1 MANMIDYSEKVL
13 QVKNLKKY
21 FRVGSGKRKLM
32 IPAVD
37 DVTLDVYKREVFGV
51 VGESGS
57 GKTTLGRTIIKLYQ
71 PTDGTVILNNVTISS
86 GMQGYLEKIK
96 NIKDKLKEDI
106 LRLNPSKI
114 KEIEL
119 RKEASFKIE
128 LIVAEKAELTK
139 QKELEMIAN
148 SKQFDQ
154 FRADKYQLNALMQ
167 IDTQKVVFDFNQK
180 VMKIKRGLQNEALLK
195 FNNEVKIANDKLNH
209 KLNGLK
215 DSAALDSQT
224 IANRMQ
230 ELKLSHAKQLESL
243 KALYDPQ
250 IQDNAS
256 SMLTKVQVKN
266 QINQLTLEKNKQ
278 LLVIK
283 ASYSKQMAALVQ
295 PDKGQHQKS
304 IQVIEEKY
312 NKSFKILDTKIAT
325 VNKDLAKKMTA
336 LPKPQT
342 AFKKTDKSN
351 TDIHQ
356 LKVVAN
362 LKIKELHGKI
372 SEALRINASKD
383 TLKESQKMQM
393 IFQDPISSLNPR
405 MTVKE
410 IISEGLVIQGNLSKK
425 VIEKKVEEVLNLVG
439 LSPEYAS
446 RYPHEFSGG
455 QRQRIGVARAL
466 IMDPNVIIADEPI
479 SSLDVSIRAQIINLL
494 FALREKLGLTILFIA
509 HDLSVVRFFCDRIAV
524 MYNGRVVE
532 MADSEEL
539 FKNPMHPYT
548 VSLLSAIPQ
557 PDPDYE
563 KNRKRI
569 NYNPGQHQ
577 YNSSNLPTLREIAP
591 KHLVLASEVEFEK
604 MKKTYHQ
611 VSKKGGSSS

>member
-96 NIKDKLKEDI
+96 KIKDKLKEDI

-167 IDTQKVVFDFNQK
+167 IDNQKVVFDFNQK

-230 ELKLSHAKQLESL
+230 ELKLSHAKQLETL

-312 NKSFKILDTKIAT
+312 NKSLKILDTKIAT
-325 VNKDLAKKMTA
+325 VNKDLAKKIIS

-356 LKVVAN
+356 LKVVAD

-372 SEALRINASKD
+372 SEARRINASKD

-494 FALREKLGLTILFIA
+494 FTLREKLGLTILFIA

-539 FKNPMHPYT
+539 FKNPMHPYS

-563 KNRKRI
+563 KNRKRV

-591 KHLVLASEVEFEK
+591 KHLVLASEAEFEK
-604 MKKTYHQ
+604 MKKSYHQ
-611 VSKKGGSSS
+611 VSKKGGS

>member
-96 NIKDKLKEDI
+96 KIKDKLKEDI

-167 IDTQKVVFDFNQK
+167 IDIQKVVFDFNQK

-230 ELKLSHAKQLESL
+230 ELKLSHAKQLETL

-356 LKVVAN
+356 LKVVAD

-372 SEALRINASKD
+372 SEARRINASKD

-494 FALREKLGLTILFIA
+494 FTLREKLGLTILFIA

-539 FKNPMHPYT
+539 FKNPMHPYS

-563 KNRKRI
+563 KNRKRV

-591 KHLVLASEVEFEK
+591 KHLVLASEAEFEK
-604 MKKTYHQ
+604 MKKSYHQ
-611 VSKKGGSSS
+611 VSKKGGS

>member
-1 MANMIDYSEKVL
+1 MANTIDYSEKVL

-86 GMQGYLEKIK
+86 GIQGYLEKIK
-96 NIKDKLKEDI
+96 KIKDKLKDDI
-106 LRLNPSKI
+106 LSLNPSKI

-167 IDTQKVVFDFNQK
+167 IDIQKVVFDFNQK

-283 ASYSKQMAALVQ
+283 VSYSKQMAALVQ

-325 VNKDLAKKMTA
+325 VNKDLAKKITS

-356 LKVVAN
+356 LKVVAD

-372 SEALRINASKD
+372 SEARRINASKD

-494 FALREKLGLTILFIA
+494 FTLREKLGLTILFIA

-539 FKNPMHPYT
+539 FKNPMHPYSG
-548 VSLLSAIPQ
+548 SLLSAIPQ

-563 KNRKRI
+563 KNRKRV

-591 KHLVLASEVEFEK
+591 KHLVLASEAEFEK
-604 MKKTYHQ
+604 MKKSYHQ
-611 VSKKGGSSS
+611 VSKKSGSSS

>member
-96 NIKDKLKEDI
+96 KIKDKLKDDI
-106 LRLNPSKI
+106 LSLNPSKI

-119 RKEASFKIE
+119 RKEATFKIE
-128 LIVAEKAELTK
+128 LIVAEKAELIK
-139 QKELEMIAN
+139 QKELEMIFN

-154 FRADKYQLNALMQ
+154 FRADKYQLNALKQ
-167 IDTQKVVFDFNQK
+167 IDIQKVVFDFNQK

-195 FNNEVKIANDKLNH
+195 FNNEVKVANDKLNH

-243 KALYDPQ
+243 KAFYDPQ

-312 NKSFKILDTKIAT
+312 NKSFKILDAKIAT
-325 VNKDLAKKMTA
+325 VNKDLAKKITS

-356 LKVVAN
+356 LKVVAD

-372 SEALRINASKD
+372 SEARRINASKD

-494 FALREKLGLTILFIA
+494 FTLREKLGLTILFIA

-539 FKNPMHPYT
+539 FKNPMHPYS

-563 KNRKRI
+563 KNRKRV

-591 KHLVLASEVEFEK
+591 KHLILASEAEFEK
-604 MKKTYHQ
+604 MKKSYHQ
-611 VSKKGGSSS
+611 DSKKGGSSS

>member
-71 PTDGTVILNNVTISS
+71 PTDGTVTLNNVTISS
-86 GMQGYLEKIK
+86 GIQGYLEKIK

-119 RKEASFKIE
+119 RKEANFKIE
-128 LIVAEKAELTK
+128 LIVAEKAELIK
-139 QKELEMIAN
+139 QKELEIIAN

-167 IDTQKVVFDFNQK
+167 IDIQKVVFDFNQK

-230 ELKLSHAKQLESL
+230 ELKSIHAKQLESL
-243 KALYDPQ
+243 KAFYDPQ

-325 VNKDLAKKMTA
+325 VNKDLAKKITS
-336 LPKPQT
+336 LPKAQT

-351 TDIHQ
+351 NDIHQ
-356 LKVVAN
+356 LKVVAD

-372 SEALRINASKD
+372 SEARRINASKD

-494 FALREKLGLTILFIA
+494 FTLREKLGLTILFIA

-539 FKNPMHPYT
+539 FKNPMHPYS

-563 KNRKRI
+563 KNRKRV

-591 KHLVLASEVEFEK
+591 KHLVLASEAEFEK
-604 MKKTYHQ
+604 MKKSYHQ
-611 VSKKGGSSS
+611 VSKKGGS

>member
-96 NIKDKLKEDI
+96 KIKDKLKEDI

-256 SMLTKVQVKN
+256 NMLTKVQVKN

-325 VNKDLAKKMTA
+325 VNKDLAKKIIS

-356 LKVVAN
+356 LKVVAD

-372 SEALRINASKD
+372 SEARRINASKD

-494 FALREKLGLTILFIA
+494 FTLREKLGLTILFIA

-539 FKNPMHPYT
+539 FKNPMHPYS

-563 KNRKRI
+563 KNRKRV

-591 KHLVLASEVEFEK
+591 KHLVLASEAEFEK
-604 MKKTYHQ
+604 MKKSYHQ
-611 VSKKGGSSS
+611 VSKKGGS

>member
-372 SEALRINASKD
+372 SEARRINASKD

>member
-96 NIKDKLKEDI
+96 KIKDKLKEDI
-106 LRLNPSKI
+106 LKLNPSKI

-356 LKVVAN
+356 LKVVAD

-372 SEALRINASKD
+372 SEARRINASKD

-494 FALREKLGLTILFIA
+494 FTLREKLGLTILFIA

-539 FKNPMHPYT
+539 FKNPMHPYS

-563 KNRKRI
+563 KNRKRV

-591 KHLVLASEVEFEK
+591 KHLVLASEAEFEK
-604 MKKTYHQ
+604 MKKSYHQ
-611 VSKKGGSSS
+611 VSKKGGS

>member
-1 MANMIDYSEKVL
+1 MIDYSEKVL

-21 FRVGSGKRKLM
+21 FRVGSGKRKLL

-37 DVTLDVYKREVFGV
+37 DVTLDVFKREVFGV

-71 PTDGTVILNNVTISS
+71 PTDGTVILNNVTISA
-86 GMQGYLEKIK
+86 GTQGYLEKIK
-96 NIKDKLKEDI
+96 NIKDKLNEDI
-106 LRLNPSKI
+106 LSLNPSKI

-119 RKEASFKIE
+119 RKQAAFKIE
-128 LIVAEKAELTK
+128 LVEAEKNELIK
-139 QKELEMIAN
+139 QKDIEIKAN

-154 FRADKYQLNALMQ
+154 FRADSYQLNALMQ
-167 IDTQKVVFDFNQK
+167 IDTQKIIFDFNQK
-180 VMKIKRGLQNEALLK
+180 VMKLKQGLQNEALLK
-195 FNNEVKIANDKLNH
+195 YNNEVKIANDKLNH
-209 KLNGLK
+209 KMSGLK

-224 IANRMQ
+224 IATRIQ
-230 ELKLSHAKQLESL
+230 ELKLSHAKQLETI
-243 KALYDPQ
+243 KTLYEPQ
-250 IQDNAS
+250 IQSNAAK
-256 SMLTKVQVKN
+256 MLTKVQLKN
-266 QINQLTLEKNKQ
+266 QISQLSIEKNKQ
-278 LLVIK
+278 ISAIK
-283 ASYSKQMAALVQ
+283 ASYLKQHSALIEPNKGEHLQ
-295 PDKGQHQKS
+295 SIKAIEAKFNKMLKKLDDKISQIK
-304 IQVIEEKY
+304 
-312 NKSFKILDTKIAT
+312 
-325 VNKDLAKKMTA
+325 KDLSTRIST
-336 LPKPQT
+336 LPKPKVEFKAT
-342 AFKKTDKSN
+342 AQSN
-351 TDIHQ
+351 DDVHK
-356 LKVVAN
+356 LKVVAELN
-362 LKIKELHGKI
+362 IKELRAKI
-372 SEALRINASKD
+372 NDARRINSSKD

-410 IISEGLVIQGNLSKK
+410 IISEGLVIQGNLPKK
-425 VIEKKVEEVLNLVG
+425 VIEKKVEDVLNLVG

-532 MADSEEL
+532 MASSEEL

-548 VSLLSAIPQ
+548 ISLLSAIPQ

-569 NYNPGQHQ
+569 NYNPRQHQ
-577 YNSSNLPTLREIAP
+577 YNSSTLPTLKEISP
-591 KHLVLASEVEFEK
+591 NHLVLASEAEFET
-604 MKKTYHQ
+604 MKKSLNQ
-611 VSKKGGSSS
+611 VQKKGGK

>member
-1 MANMIDYSEKVL
+1 MANTIDYSEKVL

-21 FRVGSGKRKLM
+21 FRVGSGRRKLD

-57 GKTTLGRTIIKLYQ
+57 GKTTLGRTVIKLYQ
-71 PTDGTVILNNVTISS
+71 PTDGTVILNNVTISV
-86 GMQGYLEKIK
+86 GTRGYLEKIK
-96 NIKDKLKEDI
+96 SIKDKLNEDI
-106 LRLNPSKI
+106 LSLNPSKI

-119 RKEASFKIE
+119 RKEAKFKIE
-128 LIVAEKAELTK
+128 LLETEKVELAK
-139 QKELEMIAN
+139 QKEIELIAN

-154 FRADKYQLNALMQ
+154 FRADNYQLDALMK
-167 IDTQKVVFDFNQK
+167 IEIQKVVFDFNQK
-180 VMKIKRGLQNEALLK
+180 VMKIKQGLQNEALLK
-195 FNNEVKIANDKLNH
+195 YNYEVKLANDKLNH
-209 KLNGLK
+209 KLSGLK

-230 ELKLSHAKQLESL
+230 ELKSSHAKQLESL
-243 KALYDPQ
+243 KTLYEPQ
-250 IQDNAS
+250 IKANAS
-256 SMLTKVQVKN
+256 TMLTKIQVKN
-266 QINQLTLEKNKQ
+266 QINQLTVEKNNQ
-278 LLVIK
+278 VALIQ
-283 ASYSKQMAALVQ
+283 ANYSKQRLALVA
-295 PDKGQHQKS
+295 PNKGENKQS
-304 IQVIEEKY
+304 IKTIERKFSLAF
-312 NKSFKILDTKIAT
+312 KKIDASITTVKKDLSQKILS
-325 VNKDLAKKMTA
+325 
-336 LPKPQT
+336 LPKPKT
-342 AFKKTDKSN
+342 EFKTSAKSN
-351 TDIHQ
+351 DDIHK
-356 LKVVAN
+356 LKITAN
-362 LKIKELHGKI
+362 LRIKELREKI
-372 SEALRINASKD
+372 NEAKRINASKD

-410 IISEGLVIQGNLSKK
+410 IISEGLVIKGDLPKK
-425 VIEKKVEEVLNLVG
+425 VIEKKVEEVLSLVG

-479 SSLDVSIRAQIINLL
+479 SALDVSIRAQVINLL
-494 FALREKLGLTILFIA
+494 FTLREKLGLTILFIA

-524 MYNGRVVE
+524 MYNGKVVE
-532 MADSEEL
+532 MASSEEL

-563 KNRKRI
+563 KNRKRV
-569 NYNPGQHQ
+569 NYNPRQHQ

-591 KHLVLASEVEFEK
+591 NHLVLASHAEFDG
-604 MKKTYHQ
+604 MKASYQ
-611 VSKKGGSSS
+611 QNSKKGASS

>member
-96 NIKDKLKEDI
+96 KIKDKLKEDI

-167 IDTQKVVFDFNQK
+167 IDNQKVVFDFNQK

-325 VNKDLAKKMTA
+325 VNKDLAKKIIS

-356 LKVVAN
+356 LKVVAD

-372 SEALRINASKD
+372 SEARRINASKD

-494 FALREKLGLTILFIA
+494 FTLREKLGLTILFIA

-539 FKNPMHPYT
+539 FKNPMHPYS

-563 KNRKRI
+563 KNRKRV

-591 KHLVLASEVEFEK
+591 KHLVLASEAEFEK
-604 MKKTYHQ
+604 MKKSYHQ
-611 VSKKGGSSS
+611 VSKKGGS

>member
-1 MANMIDYSEKVL
+1 MIDYSEKVL

-71 PTDGTVILNNVTISS
+71 PTDGTVTLNNVTISS
-86 GMQGYLEKIK
+86 GIQGYLEKIK

-119 RKEASFKIE
+119 RKEANFKIE
-128 LIVAEKAELTK
+128 LIVAEKAELIK
-139 QKELEMIAN
+139 QKELEIIAN

-167 IDTQKVVFDFNQK
+167 IDIQKVVFDFNQK

-230 ELKLSHAKQLESL
+230 ELKSSHAKQLESL
-243 KALYDPQ
+243 KAFYDPQ

-325 VNKDLAKKMTA
+325 VNKDLAKKITS
-336 LPKPQT
+336 LPKAQT

-351 TDIHQ
+351 NDIHQ
-356 LKVVAN
+356 LKVVAD

-372 SEALRINASKD
+372 SEARRINASKD

-494 FALREKLGLTILFIA
+494 FTLREKLGLTILFIA

-539 FKNPMHPYT
+539 FKNPMHPYS

-563 KNRKRI
+563 KNRKRV

-591 KHLVLASEVEFEK
+591 KHLVLASEAEFEK
-604 MKKTYHQ
+604 MKKSYHQ
-611 VSKKGGSSS
+611 VSKKGGS

>member
-96 NIKDKLKEDI
+96 KIKDKLKEDI
-106 LRLNPSKI
+106 LKLNPSKI

-139 QKELEMIAN
+139 QKELEMIAK

-325 VNKDLAKKMTA
+325 VNKDLAKKMTS

-356 LKVVAN
+356 LKVVAD

-372 SEALRINASKD
+372 SEARRINASKD

-494 FALREKLGLTILFIA
+494 FTLREKLGLTILFIA

-539 FKNPMHPYT
+539 FKNPMHPYS

-563 KNRKRI
+563 KNRKRV

-591 KHLVLASEVEFEK
+591 KHLVLASEAEFEK
-604 MKKTYHQ
+604 MKKSYHQ
-611 VSKKGGSSS
+611 VSKKGGS

>member
-21 FRVGSGKRKLM
+21 FRVGSGKRKLL

-37 DVTLDVYKREVFGV
+37 DVTLDVFKREVFGV

-71 PTDGTVILNNVTISS
+71 PTDGTVILNNVTISA
-86 GMQGYLEKIK
+86 GTQGYLEKIK
-96 NIKDKLKEDI
+96 NIKDKLNEDI
-106 LRLNPSKI
+106 LSLNPSKI

-119 RKEASFKIE
+119 RKQAAFKIE
-128 LIVAEKAELTK
+128 LVEAEKNELIK
-139 QKELEMIAN
+139 QKDIEIKAN

-154 FRADKYQLNALMQ
+154 FRADSYQLNALMQ
-167 IDTQKVVFDFNQK
+167 IDTQKIIFDFNQK
-180 VMKIKRGLQNEALLK
+180 VMKLKQGLQNEALLK
-195 FNNEVKIANDKLNH
+195 YNNEVKIANDKLNH
-209 KLNGLK
+209 KMSGLK

-224 IANRMQ
+224 IATRIQ
-230 ELKLSHAKQLESL
+230 ELKLSHAKQLETI
-243 KALYDPQ
+243 KTLYEPQ
-250 IQDNAS
+250 IQSNAAK
-256 SMLTKVQVKN
+256 MLTKVQLKN
-266 QINQLTLEKNKQ
+266 QISQLSIEKNKQ
-278 LLVIK
+278 ISAIK
-283 ASYSKQMAALVQ
+283 ASYLKQHSALIEPNKGEHLQ
-295 PDKGQHQKS
+295 SIKAIEAKFNKMLKKLDDKISQIK
-304 IQVIEEKY
+304 
-312 NKSFKILDTKIAT
+312 
-325 VNKDLAKKMTA
+325 KDLSTRIST
-336 LPKPQT
+336 LPKPKVEFKAT
-342 AFKKTDKSN
+342 AQSN
-351 TDIHQ
+351 DDVHK
-356 LKVVAN
+356 LKVVAELN
-362 LKIKELHGKI
+362 IKELRAKI
-372 SEALRINASKD
+372 NDARRINSSKD

-410 IISEGLVIQGNLSKK
+410 IISEGLVIQGNLPKK
-425 VIEKKVEEVLNLVG
+425 VIEKKVEDVLNLVG

-532 MADSEEL
+532 MASSEEL

-548 VSLLSAIPQ
+548 ISLLSAIPQ

-569 NYNPGQHQ
+569 NYNPRQHQ
-577 YNSSNLPTLREIAP
+577 YNSSTLPTLKEISP
-591 KHLVLASEVEFEK
+591 NHLVLASEAEFET
-604 MKKTYHQ
+604 MKKSLNQ
-611 VSKKGGSSS
+611 VQKKGGK

>member
-1 MANMIDYSEKVL
+1 MANTIDYSEKVL

-37 DVTLDVYKREVFGV
+37 DVTLDVFKREVFGV

-86 GMQGYLEKIK
+86 GIQGYLEKIK
-96 NIKDKLKEDI
+96 NIKDKLKDDI
-106 LRLNPSKI
+106 LSLNPSKI

-119 RKEASFKIE
+119 RKEAAFKIE
-128 LIVAEKAELTK
+128 LIVAEKAELIK
-139 QKELEMIAN
+139 QKELEIIAN

-154 FRADKYQLNALMQ
+154 FRADKYQLNALNQ
-167 IDTQKVVFDFNQK
+167 IDIQKVVFDFNQK
-180 VMKIKRGLQNEALLK
+180 VIKIKRGLQNEAHLK

-209 KLNGLK
+209 KLSGLK

-224 IANRMQ
+224 IATRIQ
-230 ELKLSHAKQLESL
+230 ELKSSYAKQLESL

-256 SMLTKVQVKN
+256 RMLTKVQVKN
-266 QINQLTLEKNKQ
+266 QINQLNIEKNKQ
-278 LLVIK
+278 LLMIK
-283 ASYSKQMAALVQ
+283 SSYSKQMASLVE

-325 VNKDLAKKMTA
+325 VNKDLAKKMTS
-336 LPKPQT
+336 LPKAQT

-351 TDIHQ
+351 NDIHQ
-356 LKVVAN
+356 LKVVAD

-372 SEALRINASKD
+372 SEARRINASKD

-539 FKNPMHPYT
+539 FKNPMHPYS

-563 KNRKRI
+563 KNRKRV

-591 KHLVLASEVEFEK
+591 KHLVLASEAEFEK
-604 MKKTYHQ
+604 MKKSYHQ
-611 VSKKGGSSS
+611 VSKKGAL

>member
-71 PTDGTVILNNVTISS
+71 PTDGTVTLNNVTISS
-86 GMQGYLEKIK
+86 GIQGYLEKIK

-119 RKEASFKIE
+119 RKEANFKIE
-128 LIVAEKAELTK
+128 LIVAEKAELIK
-139 QKELEMIAN
+139 QKELEIIAN

-167 IDTQKVVFDFNQK
+167 IDIQKVVFDFNQK

-230 ELKLSHAKQLESL
+230 ELKSSHAKQLESL
-243 KALYDPQ
+243 KAFYDPQ

-278 LLVIK
+278 LLVIN

-304 IQVIEEKY
+304 IQGIEEKY

-325 VNKDLAKKMTA
+325 VNKDLAKKITS
-336 LPKPQT
+336 LPKAQT

-351 TDIHQ
+351 THIHQ
-356 LKVVAN
+356 LKVVAD

-372 SEALRINASKD
+372 SEARRINASKD

-494 FALREKLGLTILFIA
+494 FTLREKLGLTILFIA

-539 FKNPMHPYT
+539 FKNPMHPYS

-563 KNRKRI
+563 KNRKRV

-591 KHLVLASEVEFEK
+591 KHLVLASEAEFEK
-604 MKKTYHQ
+604 MKKSYHQ
-611 VSKKGGSSS
+611 VSKKGGS

>member
-71 PTDGTVILNNVTISS
+71 PTDGTVILNNVTISA
-86 GMQGYLEKIK
+86 GTQGYLEKIK
-96 NIKDKLKEDI
+96 SIKDKLNEDI
-106 LRLNPSKI
+106 LSLNPSKI

-119 RKEASFKIE
+119 RKEATFKIE
-128 LIVAEKAELTK
+128 LLEAEKNELKK
-139 QKELEMIAN
+139 QKEIELLSN

-154 FRADKYQLNALMQ
+154 FRADNYQLIALMN
-167 IDTQKVVFDFNQK
+167 IDIQKVIFDFNQK

-195 FNNEVKIANDKLNH
+195 FNNEVKIANDKLAH
-209 KLNGLK
+209 KMSGLK
-215 DSAALDSQT
+215 DSAALDNQT
-224 IANRMQ
+224 ISNRVQ
-230 ELKLSHAKQLESL
+230 ELKSSHAKQL
-243 KALYDPQ
+243 ALIKSVYEPQ
-250 IQDNAS
+250 IQANAS
-256 SMLTKVQVKN
+256 TMLTKIQVNN
-266 QINQLTLEKNKQ
+266 QINQLTIEKNKQ

-283 ASYSKQMAALVQ
+283 ASYSKQRLSLVEPNKALHQ
-295 PDKGQHQKS
+295 QSIKAIEDKF
-304 IQVIEEKY
+304 
-312 NKSFKILDTKIAT
+312 NKSFKTLDSKISI
-325 VNKDLAKKMTA
+325 VKKELYKTIAA
-336 LPKPQT
+336 LPKPET
-342 AFKKTDKSN
+342 VFKKTAKSN
-351 TDIHQ
+351 TDVHK
-356 LKVVAN
+356 LKVIAD
-362 LKIKELHGKI
+362 LKIKELHAKM
-372 SEALRINASKD
+372 SQARRVNASKD

-410 IISEGLVIQGNLSKK
+410 IISEGLVIQGNLSKDS
-425 VIEKKVEEVLNLVG
+425 IEKKVEEVLTLVG
-439 LSPEYAS
+439 LSREYAS

-494 FALREKLGLTILFIA
+494 FNLREKLGLTILFIA

-524 MYNGRVVE
+524 MYNGKVVE
-532 MADSEEL
+532 MASSEEL

-563 KNRKRI
+563 KNRKRV
-569 NYNPGQHQ
+569 NYNPKQHQ
-577 YNSSNLPTLREIAP
+577 YNSSNLPTLKEISP
-591 KHLVLASEVEFEK
+591 NHLVLASEVEFET
-604 MKKTYHQ
+604 MKKSYHQ
-611 VSKKGGSSS
+611 LSKKGGSL

>member
-1 MANMIDYSEKVL
+1 MANTIDYSEKVL

-71 PTDGTVILNNVTISS
+71 PTDGTVTLNNVTISS
-86 GMQGYLEKIK
+86 GIQGYLEKIK

-128 LIVAEKAELTK
+128 LIVAEKAELIK
-139 QKELEMIAN
+139 QKELEIIAN

-167 IDTQKVVFDFNQK
+167 IDIQKVVFDFNQK

-224 IANRMQ
+224 IATRIQ
-230 ELKLSHAKQLESL
+230 ELKLSQAKQLESL

-325 VNKDLAKKMTA
+325 VNKDLAKKMTS

-351 TDIHQ
+351 NDIHR
-356 LKVVAN
+356 LKVVAD

-372 SEALRINASKD
+372 SEARRINASKD

-539 FKNPMHPYT
+539 FKNPMHPYS

-563 KNRKRI
+563 KNRKRV

-591 KHLVLASEVEFEK
+591 KHLVLASEAEFEK
-604 MKKTYHQ
+604 MKKSYHQ
-611 VSKKGGSSS
+611 VSTKGGS

>member
-86 GMQGYLEKIK
+86 GIQGYLEKIK

-114 KEIEL
+114 KEIDL

-230 ELKLSHAKQLESL
+230 ELKLSHAKQLETL

-325 VNKDLAKKMTA
+325 VNKDLAKKITS

-356 LKVVAN
+356 LKVVAD

-372 SEALRINASKD
+372 SEARRINASKD

-494 FALREKLGLTILFIA
+494 FTLREKLGLTILFIA

-539 FKNPMHPYT
+539 FKNPMHPYS

-563 KNRKRI
+563 KNRKRV

-591 KHLVLASEVEFEK
+591 KHLVLASEAEFEK
-604 MKKTYHQ
+604 MKKSYHQ
-611 VSKKGGSSS
+611 VSKKGGS

>member
-1 MANMIDYSEKVL
+1 MANTIDYSEKVL

-86 GMQGYLEKIK
+86 GIQGYLEKIK
-96 NIKDKLKEDI
+96 KIKDKLKEDI
-106 LRLNPSKI
+106 LRLNPSNI

-139 QKELEMIAN
+139 QKELEMIFN

-167 IDTQKVVFDFNQK
+167 IDIQKVIFDFNQK
-180 VMKIKRGLQNEALLK
+180 MMKIKRGLQNEALLK

-325 VNKDLAKKMTA
+325 VNKDLAKKITS

-356 LKVVAN
+356 LKVVAD

-372 SEALRINASKD
+372 SEARRINASKD

-494 FALREKLGLTILFIA
+494 FTLREKLGLTILFIA

-539 FKNPMHPYT
+539 FKNPMHPYS

-563 KNRKRI
+563 KNRKRV

-591 KHLVLASEVEFEK
+591 KHLVLASEAEFEK
-604 MKKTYHQ
+604 MKKSYHQ
-611 VSKKGGSSS
+611 DSKKGGSSS